1 MRGIWG
7 CTKGAGVTIEIS
19 GIIIMF
25 SKYHKVNHK
34 YSTITACYM

>member
-1 MRGIWG
+1 MRGILG
-7 CTKGAGVTIEIS
+7 CTNGVTIEIS
-19 GIIIMF
+19 GVIIMF